1 MRSHFDRIG
10 FDLRSA
16 VLDAIVDR
24 VRLIVQVLGVRVAM
38 VVVVV
43 LMVVATVVLFGDQC
57 ML

>member
-43 LMVVATVVLFGDQC
+43 LMVVATVVLFGDRC

>member
-16 VLDAIVDR
+16 VLDVIVDR
-24 VRLIVQVLGVRVAM
+24 VRLMVQVLGVRVAM
-38 VVVVV
+38 AV
-43 LMVVATVVLFGDQC
+43 VVATVVLFGDQC